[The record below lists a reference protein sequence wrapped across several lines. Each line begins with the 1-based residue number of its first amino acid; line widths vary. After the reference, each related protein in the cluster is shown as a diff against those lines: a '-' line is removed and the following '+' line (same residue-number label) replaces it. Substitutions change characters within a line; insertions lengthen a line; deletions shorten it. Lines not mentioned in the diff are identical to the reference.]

1 MQELLQCPAE
11 ARAWDWLAYTFPCS
25 RSGEEM
31 LAMMDL
37 YSAFLAQVRA
47 LALQGPASK

>member
-1 MQELLQCPAE
+1 MQCPAE
-11 ARAWDWLAYTFPCS
+11 AKAWEWLAYTFPCS

-37 YSAFLAQVRA
+37 YAAFLGQLQTQISQGVAVR
-47 LALQGPASK
+47 

>member
-37 YSAFLAQVRA
+37 YTAFLGQVRT
-47 LALQGPASK
+47 LAFQAPATK